1 MQTCFQKGLLLLRC
15 GASSVRL
22 CPPLVITREQ
32 AETALALIEEALV
45 DLEKGDVHRTR
56 GVPTQ
61 AESKQ
66 A

>member
-1 MQTCFQKGLLLLRC
+1 M
-15 GASSVRL
+15 ASSAVRL

-45 DLEKGDVHRTR
+45 DMEMGDVHRTR
-56 GVPTQ
+56 GIPTQ
-61 AESKQ
+61 TESKQ